1 MESYVTVYLTLCM
14 SKMKGNTFI
23 PIKSACASLLPRR
36 AVRPVSAAFALTGPQ
51 HRAATKA
58 PLLAAAALPWPQVVH
73 EAHS

>member
-23 PIKSACASLLPRR
+23 PIKSACESLASSPCG
-36 AVRPVSAAFALTGPQ
+36 PVSAAFALTGPQ